1 MNKSPKTILP
11 PFPELYPELLDE
23 WNFEKNTD
31 LDPYTISAGSHQK
44 VWWRCKND
52 SSHEWSARVGNRA
65 RANRGCPYCAART
78 SLTDPK
84 RSLAA
89 LCPHLLEE
97 WHPTKNQSLDP
108 TTVSLGSQ
116 KRIWWLCKDCDY
128 EWDTFTFNRTSN
140 DAGCPV
146 CTLRTPSEK
155 NSLATIFPEVAAEW
169 HPTKNE
175 NLTPSDVTAK
185 SGKRITWQCRSCLFE
200 WQTNVKNRTHN
211 NSPCPRCSKDDA
223 VKVYKKNQNEKLEK
237 ESDFLPAYDYES
249 EERLFLRDQEIRTIF
264 KSFLKIESETKM
276 IELLF
281 LKRSSN
287 RINYRPYYQRNYVW
301 DNNKAT
307 YFIESVLIG
316 TEIPPLIFYESSN
329 GFEVIDGRQRFETLK
344 KFHDN
349 ELNLTKKGLYSLKS
363 LANKSFDS
371 LDKRFQSLFLDT
383 KIRVIKF
390 TVVDESRFDVTL
402 QDRLK
407 KEIFRRYNSGITPLR
422 RVEVEKAIY
431 INDTPTI
438 HFKNQFKRNEFMY
451 KTVVA
456 LFLAESDLE
465 NWQSSFTLEKAVQ
478 TVRSLLL
485 ASEMPIMST
494 RNKNTLDQF
503 YERYSENIEDV
514 QAVYK
519 DFCKKVIILNG
530 IGEYFEKREVARN
543 RYWYQILYWALSVL
557 DKEKI
562 DIQQFEQE
570 TLKEELFAFFQSQT
584 SVFEDDS
591 KQFFYQPFFVRYSSV
606 ADFLSRR
613 FNLQL
618 DIYIRGSREKSSAML
633 KRNGEEQEVINEDA
647 LIRIEKPEASTWNIE
662 DLCQMMRRRNFILR
676 PVYQRGEVIN
686 KTKSSAIIES
696 ILLGIKLPPLYVYKR
711 ENGVSEVVDGQQRL
725 LSILGFTGE
734 SFLDENGK
742 QVKSEKNEYA
752 LTKLKILEDLNT
764 KTYADL
770 PVDLQNRI
778 LDFPL
783 SLIAIEEKF
792 NKNFDPVDLF
802 IRLNSRPYPIKE
814 NTFEMWNSY
823 IDKEII
829 DSIKELKNRYKS
841 WFYLTSNV
849 DVDRMK
855 NEELLMTLS
864 YLNYRFA
871 KSKEESLDSY
881 MDVFV
886 RESNIGVRIRQ
897 KSDVT
902 KLLNEA
908 TVSPDIKAGVLRA
921 IKQTDNFIKRL
932 KEILI
937 DKEVDD
943 EQPFLAQELT
953 SLFNVRSKKYYAR
966 KFHDFYSLWYLAHFL
981 NQGMVH
987 SHRTSIKKD
996 LRNLLSYMKAAEGEM
1011 QIVGKAEF
1019 QELVDDFKI
1028 KYSIDERKIKLN
1040 FDEKRQLIKKQN
1052 NRCPLCDGSLFSH
1065 DEIEVDH
1072 IETIARGGKDEI
1084 TNLQIVH
1091 KICNRRKGSKFI
1103 KES

>member
-1 MNKSPKTILP
+1 MSDSKKTSLP
-11 PFPELYPELLDE
+11 PFPELYPELLEE
-23 WNFEKNTD
+23 WHYEKNVGI
-31 LDPYTISAGSHQK
+31 DPYSLSAGSHTEA
-44 VWWRCKND
+44 WWKCKND
-52 SSHEWSARVGNRA
+52 SSHEWSARLGNRT
-65 RANRGCPYCAART
+65 RKNRGCPYCAPR
-78 SLTDPK
+78 SSYTDPK
-84 RSLAA
+84 KSLAA
-89 LCPHLLEE
+89 LFPNLMEE
-97 WHPTKNQSLDP
+97 WHPTKNQNLNP
-108 TTVSLGSQ
+108 TKISPGSQ
-116 KRIWWLCKDCDY
+116 IRIWWQCKNCQH
-128 EWDTFTFNRTSN
+128 EWDTYAFTRTTN
-140 DAGCPV
+140 DAGCHI
-146 CTLRTPSEK
+146 CSGRMPSER

-169 HPTKNE
+169 HPTKNKD
-175 NLTPSDVTAK
+175 LTPADVTAK
-185 SGKRITWQCRSCLFE
+185 SGKKITWQCRSCLFE

-211 NSPCPRCSKDDA
+211 NSPCPRCSKDNA
-223 VKVYKKNQNEKLEK
+223 AIVYKKNQLEKLEK
-237 ESDFLPAYDYES
+237 ENDFLPAYDYDS

-281 LKRSSN
+281 SKRSSS

-316 TEIPPLIFYESSN
+316 TEIPPLIFYESSD

-344 KFHDN
+344 KFYEN
-349 ELNLTKKGLYSLKS
+349 EITLTGKGLYSLKS
-363 LANKSFDS
+363 LKNKSFDT
-371 LDKRFQSLFLDT
+371 LEHWLQVLFLDT

-390 TVVDESRFDVTL
+390 TVVDESRFDTTL

-431 INDTPTI
+431 INDTPTNY
-438 HFKNQFKRNEFMY
+438 FKNQFKRNEFMY

-465 NWQSSFTLEKAVQ
+465 NSQSNLTLEKAVQ
-478 TVRSLLL
+478 MVRSLLVV
-485 ASEMPIMST
+485 SEMPIVST

-503 YERYSENIEDV
+503 YERYSEGIEDV

-519 DFCKKVIILNG
+519 EFCRKVIILNKLG
-530 IGEYFEKREVARN
+530 DYFEQKGVARN

-562 DIQQFEQE
+562 DIHQFEQDD
-570 TLKEELFAFFQSQT
+570 LKEELLEFYKSQA

-591 KQFFYQPFFVRYSSV
+591 NQFFYQPFLVRYSTV
-606 ADFLSRR
+606 ADFLSQR

-618 DIYIRGSREKSSAML
+618 EIYIRGSRGKSL
-633 KRNGEEQEVINEDA
+633 LPRNENDGEQTAVNEDA

-662 DLCQMMRRRNFILR
+662 DLNSLMKRRNFILR

-711 ENGVSEVVDGQQRL
+711 ENGVYEVVDGQQRL
-725 LSILGFTGE
+725 LSILGFIGE
-734 SFLDENGK
+734 SFLDENGN
-742 QVKSEKNEYA
+742 QVKSIKNEYA
-752 LTKLKILEDLNT
+752 LTKLKILEDLNG
-764 KTYADL
+764 KTYAEL
-770 PVDLQNRI
+770 PRELQDRI

-823 IDKEII
+823 IDKDII
-829 DSIKELKNRYKS
+829 DSIKNLKDRYKS
-841 WFYLTSNV
+841 WFYLTSNAE
-849 DVDRMK
+849 VDRMK

-864 YLNYRFA
+864 YLNYRFS

-881 MDVFV
+881 MDIFV
-886 RESNIGVRIRQ
+886 RESNIGVRIKQ

-902 KLLNEA
+902 RLLNEA
-908 TVSPDIKAGVLRA
+908 TVSPDVKEDVLRA
-921 IKQTDNFIKRL
+921 IKQTDKFITRL

-937 DKEVDD
+937 DKEVAD
-943 EQPFLAQELT
+943 EQAYLAHELT
-953 SLFNVRSKKYYAR
+953 SLFNVRGKKYYAR
-966 KFHDFYSLWYLAHFL
+966 KFHDFYSLWYLTHFL

-987 SHRTSIKKD
+987 LHRESIKQD
-996 LRNLLSYMKAAEGEM
+996 LRNLLSYMKAAENES
-1011 QIVGKAEF
+1011 QTVEKLEF
-1019 QELVDDFKI
+1019 QNLVEDFKI
-1028 KYSIDERKIKLN
+1028 KYSIDDRKIKLN
-1040 FDEKRQLIKKQN
+1040 YEEKRELIKEQN
-1052 NRCPLCDGSLFSH
+1052 NQCPICNSSLFSH

-1072 IETIARGGKDEI
+1072 IISIAKGGKDEI

-1091 KICNRRKGSKFI
+1091 KSCNRRKGARF
-1103 KES
+1103 